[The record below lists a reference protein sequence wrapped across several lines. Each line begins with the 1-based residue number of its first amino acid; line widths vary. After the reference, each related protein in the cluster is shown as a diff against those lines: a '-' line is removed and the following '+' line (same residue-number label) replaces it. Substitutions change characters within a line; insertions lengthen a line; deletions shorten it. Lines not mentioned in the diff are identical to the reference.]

1 MTTATELV
9 AAGFSAGQAKAI
21 GGQRADVSAA
31 GSSISDATVLKSQSS
46 NVNVT
51 SVTSGQGVRLAD
63 SDFGDEYDIYNAS
76 SSVQLL
82 VYPPTSSGTINQ
94 LGAGVA
100 GVVPPLTAATFKKRT
115 ATAWTASISR

>member
-1 MTTATELV
+1 MTTAAELV

-21 GGQRADVSAA
+21 GGQFASSVSAA
-31 GSSISDATVLKSQSS
+31 GSTLSDATALVASNS
-46 NVNVT
+46 NVT
-51 SVTSGQGVRLAD
+51 TLSAGQGVRLAD
-63 SDFGDEYDIYNAS
+63 SEIGDRYEVYNAS

-100 GVVPPLTAATFKKRT
+100 GIIPPLTAAMFKKRT
-115 ATAWTASISR
+115 ATAWTANLSA